1 MLYATRSLS
10 SIMAVDCFLASTVEF
25 LAHYFR
31 LTYVANFVANFTY
44 VVFGTLQTKRIE
56 RLEPEVEHRMYLS
69 SSCHGN
75 VFLLFC
81 PMFISWG

>member
-31 LTYVANFVANFTY
+31 LNYVANFTY
-44 VVFGTLQTKRIE
+44 VVFGTPKTKRIQ
-56 RLEPEVEHRMYLS
+56 RLEPQVGHRMFLS

-75 VFLLFC
+75 VLSLFC